1 MQSQKRGLGSAG
13 SPPLLVALIP
23 LEEGQAHRMESLLN
37 TLYTCLPDI
46 QVSSPLL
53 VLILC
58 FFLLK
63 LSVAELE
70 PRNRNEIVSRSRSRN
85 YDLRL
90 WLLSM

>member
-23 LEEGQAHRMESLLN
+23 LEEGQVHKMESLLN

-53 VLILC
+53 ALILR
-58 FFLLK
+58 
-63 LSVAELE
+63 STVAE
-70 PRNRNEIVSRSRSRN
+70 SRN
-85 YDLRL
+85 YIASRNQ
-90 WLLSM
+90 SRNY